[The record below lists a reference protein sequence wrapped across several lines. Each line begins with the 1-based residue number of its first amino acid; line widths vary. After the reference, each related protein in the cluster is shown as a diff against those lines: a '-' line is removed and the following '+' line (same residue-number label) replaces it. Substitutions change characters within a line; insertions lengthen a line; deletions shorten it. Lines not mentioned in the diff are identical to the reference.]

1 MSKKDEKEDVKSE
14 VKKSSIKKE
23 DLKTLTELVE
33 MYGSE
38 IGEFKIFMNLSK
50 NGYMQKYDEEQ
61 KRQKAGFEL
70 EPVMTENEFKKIIG
84 E

>member
-1 MSKKDEKEDVKSE
+1 MSKKEEKEDVKDE
-14 VKKSSIKKE
+14 VKKSSTKKE

-33 MYGSE
+33 MYGSDV
-38 IGEFKIFMNLSK
+38 GEFRIFMNLSK
-50 NGYMQKYDEEQ
+50 HGHMQKYDEEQ

-70 EPVMTENEFKKIIG
+70 EPVMTEKEFKKIIG